1 MPRRDPETQKVA
13 AQSRE
18 AFLSPAAVRKARGAP
33 ALTGGHRRSHNRPV
47 NARDLV
53 SRLDEYLRIDAY
65 EGEDFSILVDF
76 SHEAGVPIED
86 YAAPEFLRRFNGLML
101 DNSDD
106 VRQVFTLVFPS
117 DEVLAEVERLAGG
130 EGALIFT
137 HHPMDMETG
146 GRGLFPIPASR
157 LDRLRDARISLYAA
171 HVPLDCHPATSTS
184 RALARAVAVPAE
196 GTFAAYHGGQAG
208 VHGHVEP
215 SALAEFCE
223 RVHLACGVDRVER
236 KDAGRPVRHVAVV
249 AGGAAYP
256 GLMEEAL
263 ALGCDTYLTGDFR
276 IRHGGPWAEEHR
288 PQFDQFVDGV
298 DLNLI
303 GASHYATEAIV
314 LREDIVAFFR
324 DLGLPAR
331 FVPQADP
338 WR

>member
-1 MPRRDPETQKVA
+1 MPQARPGNPKGRGPIPG
-13 AQSRE
+13 S
-18 AFLSPAAVRKARGAP
+18 FSFPAAP

-65 EGEDFSILVDF
+65 QGEDFAIIVDF
-76 SHEAGVPIED
+76 SHEAGVPIEH
-86 YAAPEFLRRFNGLML
+86 YAAPDFLRRFNGLML
-101 DNSDD
+101 DNTDD
-106 VRQVFTLVFPS
+106 IRQVFTLVFPA
-117 DEVLAEVERLAGG
+117 DDVLAEVERLADG

-146 GRGLFPIPASR
+146 GRGLLPIPASR
-157 LDRLRDARISLYAA
+157 LDRLRSARISLYAA

-184 RALARAVAVPAE
+184 RALARAVGVPAE

-215 SALAEFCE
+215 GALVDFSE
-223 RVHLACGVDRVER
+223 RVRLACALDRVET

-263 ALGCDTYLTGDFR
+263 SLGCDTYLTGDFR
-276 IRHGGPWAEEHR
+276 IRHSGPWAEEHR
-288 PQFDQFVDGV
+288 PQFDAFVDGV
-298 DLNLI
+298 ELNLI

-314 LREDIVAFFR
+314 LREDIVDFFR
-324 DLGLPAR
+324 DLGLPAQ
-331 FVPQADP
+331 FVPQSDP